1 MSEILEKVMR
11 AHEFLIENKI
21 INEVPLPPDWDPEKM
36 NAYQSFDNRLQYALD
51 RAKEIGTG
59 SSRVAMIIE
68 YEGRPTVLKV
78 ARSKQ
83 GLIQNEQ
90 EISVLEN
97 SRVSKMPIVIPL
109 IDYDKE
115 NSRPV
120 WIQTELA
127 EKVKEPTLNKIFRTP
142 NLKFLV
148 KYVDFKSK
156 KSNYFTWLDFET
168 TSFSEIKKT
177 YLENTE
183 YTERDWQTFE
193 KYADQLVQLVY
204 NTELETGDFE
214 FDENWGLYNNNP
226 VIIDLGF
233 TSTTREYY

>member
-1 MSEILEKVMR
+1 MR
-11 AHEFLIENKI
+11 AHEFLIESTVL
-21 INEVPLPPDWDPEKM
+21 NEVPLPPDWDPRKM
-36 NAYQSFDNRLQYALD
+36 SAYQSFDNRLQYALD
-51 RAKEIGTG
+51 RAKEIGVG

-83 GLIQNEQ
+83 GLVQNEQ
-90 EISVLEN
+90 EIEVLKN
-97 SRVSKMPIVIPL
+97 SRVSKMPIVIPM
-109 IDYDKE
+109 IDYDRA

-127 EKVKEPTLNKIFRTP
+127 EKVDESTLNQIFRTP
-142 NLKFLV
+142 DLKFLIE
-148 KYVDFKSK
+148 YVDFKSK
-156 KSNYFTWLDFET
+156 KSNYFFWNDFDT
-168 TSFSEIKKT
+168 SSFSEIKKI

-183 YTERDWQTFE
+183 YTERDWKIFE

-204 NTELETGDFE
+204 NTRLETGDFR
-214 FDENWGLYNNNP
+214 FDENWGLYNGNP

-233 TSTTREYY
+233 TQTTKEYY